1 MAMMSYGFDDS
12 VFHPHDYN
20 DTLSITK
27 VIHCF
32 VTWKHNWLWDT
43 IILQLIMQCQ
53 DFKFE
58 YADEGDIPVELF
70 WRGMI
75 SLTLTCVN
83 IVCIVMVGVL
93 MLLVKQVMTNIL
105 CKLTSLDY
113 KLTSLSTRLSE
124 ISLLTV
130 KRVT

>member
-1 MAMMSYGFDDS
+1 
-12 VFHPHDYN
+12 
-20 DTLSITK
+20 
-27 VIHCF
+27 
-32 VTWKHNWLWDT
+32 
-43 IILQLIMQCQ
+43 MQCQ

-130 KRVT
+130 MRVTHTCVQK